1 MSQAEIIYTI
11 LISTITST
19 LFILDLTKL
28 IANAHNAKEFKDGI
42 IVIQSVFLQ
51 FFGMLI
57 YHCQSQCRYAFA
69 FHCKDGQSDI
79 KKGK

>member
-1 MSQAEIIYTI
+1 MSRSIYTWI
-11 LISTITST
+11 G
-19 LFILDLTKL
+19 LFVVASNHYLTKL